1 MGKKTGLRIGY
12 TTGSCATAAAMA
24 AVTAILGEEKR
35 EVDIPTP
42 SGKRLRIPILK
53 TFKKGNFARVWVKKD
68 AGDDPDVTH
77 GALICARVSLQQ
89 QKNNESIVEIF
100 GGKGVGVVTKPG
112 LPVKIGHAA
121 INPVPREQI
130 KNGVLEVLNRF
141 KVKAKVCVII
151 EVLEGEKIAKKTLN
165 PRLGIIGGVSILGT
179 RGTVIP
185 YSAEAYKETIIL
197 AMDVAKT
204 MGLDHIALTTGGRSE
219 RLLMNILN
227 SLPKEA
233 FIQIADFFKFSL
245 ECASKKGFKTISFG
259 VFPGKLIKMAQ
270 GYEYTHARETKIDF
284 DLLSKWAKEI
294 GYSKE
299 ICLEIKKANTG
310 RHVME
315 IVDTEKEKKIKF
327 IEFLCNKAVL
337 VAKNFSSY
345 RLKIIYHVFDYTE
358 DFIMSYQG

>member
-24 AVTAILGEEKR
+24 SVMAILGEQKR

-42 SGKRLRIPILK
+42 SGKRLRIPIVK
-53 TFKKGNFARVWVKKD
+53 ITKNGSFARVWVKKD

-77 GALICARVSLQQ
+77 GALICARVSVQQ
-89 QKNNESIVEIF
+89 RDNESIVEIF
-100 GGKGVGVVTKPG
+100 GGKGVGIVTKPG
-112 LPVKIGHAA
+112 LPVRIGHAA
-121 INPVPREQI
+121 INPVPEKQI
-130 KNGVLEVLNRF
+130 KDGVLEILNRF
-141 KVKAKVCVII
+141 KIKAKVCVII

-219 RLLMNILN
+219 RLLMNNLKP
-227 SLPKEA
+227 LPKEA

-245 ECASKKGFKTISFG
+245 KCASKKGFKTISFG

-284 DLLSKWAKEI
+284 DLLSRWAEEI

-337 VAKNFSSY
+337 VAKNFSCP